1 MVPLPAA
8 EQFVPISGRPFF
20 LLPLWGDSAGE
31 LEQRTA
37 EATAWGGDTDLGVA
51 ATRLWDQVP
60 ADAPHRR
67 VVLASSVRHAQESL
81 ATMDTR
87 WVRTMDP
94 DRVSP
99 QVAFCFSGLGESP
112 VVLGDSLYRTNAE
125 FRQTLDRLDRLS
137 VAHHGRSL
145 VLGPLRSSAPA
156 GRADDRSVGLTASRA
171 LLGAA
176 RRTGPPVVEPP
187 TPALPTE
194 EDQPMRWAVGYALA
208 RTWLA
213 AGVAPDLLVGH
224 SLGEY
229 VAACVA
235 GVFTEE
241 DALRLVIRRAE
252 LLGGLPAG
260 GMLAV
265 GLPAREVSLRL
276 PDGAVVSAMNAPSV
290 TAVSGSHASLRTLA
304 EDLAR
309 DGVSHRFLPVDRPFH
324 SPLLDPVSAPLAAE
338 VARVQR
344 KRPQLRW
351 ISTVTG
357 RLMRPQDAVDP
368 QYWARHTTAPVN
380 YLAALRLA
388 LRGRPPAFLEV
399 GLGEALTT
407 FAAHTQL
414 ESAATRTPVL
424 ASVQRS
430 PYWQNDTTSW
440 LHTLGWLWTSG
451 LQVNW
456 RALSP
461 MTTSP
466 HPVESDG

>member
-213 AGVAPDLLVGH
+213 AGWPRT
-224 SLGEY
+224 Y
-229 VAACVA
+229 WW
-235 GVFTEE
+235 
-241 DALRLVIRRAE
+241 
-252 LLGGLPAG
+252 
-260 GMLAV
+260 
-265 GLPAREVSLRL
+265 
-276 PDGAVVSAMNAPSV
+276 V
-290 TAVSGSHASLRTLA
+290 TVWANT
-304 EDLAR
+304 
-309 DGVSHRFLPVDRPFH
+309 
-324 SPLLDPVSAPLAAE
+324 SPPVS
-338 VARVQR
+338 
-344 KRPQLRW
+344 
-351 ISTVTG
+351 
-357 RLMRPQDAVDP
+357 
-368 QYWARHTTAPVN
+368 PVCSP
-380 YLAALRLA
+380 R
-388 LRGRPPAFLEV
+388 R
-399 GLGEALTT
+399 
-407 FAAHTQL
+407 
-414 ESAATRTPVL
+414 TR
-424 ASVQRS
+424 
-430 PYWQNDTTSW
+430 
-440 LHTLGWLWTSG
+440 
-451 LQVNW
+451 
-456 RALSP
+456 
-461 MTTSP
+461 
-466 HPVESDG
+466 